1 MGSVDLEDL
10 LRDQDGV
17 VSRAQVLACGGG
29 VHDIRRRLRRR
40 EWAGVVDGVYVDHTG
55 ELTWAQRAVAG
66 VLHAASGLDPQARPV
81 GAALSGH
88 AALRHAIGLS
98 WRREAGGPIE
108 VAVGL
113 HRSVAPVRGY
123 RFVRRARLEERTDF
137 MRTPP
142 RLRLPEALA
151 ELVIGAG
158 DVLEVV
164 GLVADAAQSR
174 CVTVEAVLDALADRP
189 RVAGRTRLMNVLQDV
204 AAGSCS
210 ALELL
215 FVDDVVRAHGL
226 PLPDRQHTHGVRD
239 EGGRVEHRDAEWP
252 RFGVVCELDGRLFHD
267 NAGQHDRDLD
277 RDLDDAA
284 DGRRAVRLGWGQ
296 VSRRACRTA
305 RRLDRLLRR
314 HGWTG
319 EMTPCPECPQ

>member
-1 MGSVDLEDL
+1 MVSVDLEDL

-17 VSRAQVLACGGG
+17 VSRAQVLACGDG
-29 VHDIRRRLRRR
+29 VHDVRRRLRRR
-40 EWAGVVDGVYVDHTG
+40 EWATVVDGIYVDHTG

-66 VLHAASGLDPQARPV
+66 VLHAASGLDPEARPV

-88 AALRHAIGLS
+88 AALRHAIGPS
-98 WRREAGGPIE
+98 WRRGAGRPIE

-113 HRSVAPVRGY
+113 DRTVVPILGY
-123 RFVRRARLEERTDF
+123 RFVRRARLEERTDSL
-137 MRTPP
+137 RTPP
-142 RLRLPEALA
+142 RLRPPDALA
-151 ELVIGAG
+151 ELVIEAE
-158 DVLEVV
+158 DVLDVV

-174 CVTVEAVLDALADRP
+174 CVAVEDVLDALAGRP
-189 RVAGRTRLMNVLQDV
+189 RVAGRTRLVNVLQDV
-204 AAGSCS
+204 AAGTSS

-226 PLPDRQHTHGVRD
+226 PFPERQRTRVVSD

-252 RFGVVCELDGRLFHD
+252 SLGVVCELDGRLFHD

-314 HGWTG
+314 RGWTG
-319 EMTPCPECPQ
+319 QMTPCPACPQ

>member
-1 MGSVDLEDL
+1 MGSVDLDDL

-17 VSRAQVLACGGG
+17 VSRAQVLACGEG
-29 VHDIRRRLRRR
+29 VHDIRRRVRRR

-55 ELTWAQRAVAG
+55 ELTWARKAMAG
-66 VLHAASGLDPQARPV
+66 VLHAASGLDAQARPV

-88 AALRHAIGLS
+88 AALRHAIGPS
-98 WRREAGGPIE
+98 WRRGAGGPIE
-108 VAVGL
+108 VAVGV

-123 RFVRRARLEERTDF
+123 RFVRRARLDERTDSL
-137 MRTPP
+137 RTPP
-142 RLRLPEALA
+142 RLRLPDALA
-151 ELVIGAG
+151 ELVIGAE
-158 DVLEVV
+158 DVLDVV

-174 CVTVEAVLDALADRP
+174 YVTPQAVLDALADRP
-189 RVAGRTRLMNVLQDV
+189 RVPGRARKLAVLQDV
-204 AAGSCS
+204 AAGTSS

-215 FVDDVVRAHGL
+215 FVDGVVRAHGL
-226 PLPDRQHTHGVRD
+226 PFPERQRTHVVSD

-252 RFGVVCELDGRLFHD
+252 GLGVVCELDGRLFHD
-267 NAGQHDRDLD
+267 NAGQHDQDLD

-284 DGRRAVRLGWGQ
+284 DGHTAVRLGWGQ

-319 EMTPCPECPQ
+319 EMTPCPACPQ